1 MVYSYRRK
9 EKTTMKYKYWYYHL
23 TGQRARLARIMDAI
37 GWKFTFSEDNQRIGI
52 NAYGINAVIW
62 MNSYPSEKEGF
73 KFCYGIVGDGCW
85 YYDNS
90 LLNILAIID
99 YRLKLKGK
107 QKKCKLLG
115 SHNIITTATINDYIN
130 ARK

>member
-1 MVYSYRRK
+1 
-9 EKTTMKYKYWYYHL
+9 MKYKYWYYIL

-52 NAYGINAVIW
+52 DAHGINAVIW

-73 KFCYGIVGDGCW
+73 RFCYAIVGDSCW
-85 YYDNS
+85 KHDNS
-90 LLNILAIID
+90 LLNILAVID

-107 QKKCKLLG
+107 QKQCKLLG
-115 SHNIITTATINDYIN
+115 LHDIITTSTVHDYIN